1 VALTQYKYMDVI
13 HRCFRCGYCK
23 FPQDWED
30 VDNCPSYARHR
41 LESYSNGGRLWLIR
55 AWVTGEIE
63 WSEHLADIVYAC
75 VACKNCEEKC
85 PLSFSGEIVN
95 MVVAARNEMVE
106 QGRVPAPVKK
116 YLENVQLHGNPYGMA
131 AKKRSEWMAGLSLEP
146 FKDQEFLYFV
156 GSEGAYDSRA
166 RAAAAALARLLQK
179 AGVSFGVL
187 GTDELD
193 DGNEVEMLGEDGL
206 AEVLAKKNIYR
217 FSERKV
223 KKIITLSPHSYNA
236 IKNIYPRFGGTFD
249 VHHYTQVLPSLIKK
263 GKLCP
268 PQMGNARITYHDPC
282 FLGRWNHEYK
292 APRKVLQAIGGAELL
307 EMPRSQKSALC
318 CGGGSGN
325 YYIDLLGGGENSP
338 ARIRA
343 RQARSTGAN
352 ILAVACPNC
361 LTMLQDAVQSE
372 GLESQL
378 RVVDIAELLEGASAN
393 RNDSSILEAHQH
405 M

>member
-1 VALTQYKYMDVI
+1 MALTQYKYMDVI

-30 VDNCPSYARHR
+30 VDNCPAYARHR
-41 LESYSNGGRLWLIR
+41 LESYSSGGRLWLIR

-63 WSEHLADIVYAC
+63 WSDHLADIVYAC

-106 QGRVPAPVKK
+106 QGKIPPPVKK
-116 YLENVQLHGNPYGMA
+116 YLGNVQLHGNPYGLS
-131 AKKRSEWMAGLSLEP
+131 AKKRTEWMAGLSLEP
-146 FKDQEFLYFV
+146 FKAQEYLYFV

-166 RAAAAALARLLQK
+166 QAAAAALARLLQT

-187 GTDELD
+187 GSDELD

-206 AEVLAKKNIYR
+206 TEELAKKNISR
-217 FSERKV
+217 FKALDV

-236 IKNIYPRFGGTFD
+236 IKNIYPRFGGNFD
-249 VHHYTQVLPSLIKK
+249 VCHYTQVLADLVKK
-263 GKLCP
+263 GGLKS
-268 PQMGNARITYHDPC
+268 PQLADARITYHDPC
-282 FLGRWNHEYK
+282 FLGRWNQEYK
-292 APRKVLQAIGGAELL
+292 APRKILRAIGGAQLL

-325 YYIDLLGGGENSP
+325 YYTDLLGGGEDSP

-343 RQARSTGAN
+343 RQAHAAGAD

-361 LTMLQDAVQSE
+361 LTMLEDAVQSE
-372 GLESQL
+372 GLGAQL
-378 RVVDIAELLEGASAN
+378 QVKDIAELLDGGIGRGE
-393 RNDSSILEAHQH
+393 
-405 M
+405 